1 MTPKTLGSWSKVS
14 LIEASPFDAATAY
27 AAINAI
33 RLDDMRP
40 HVLVTHDFGKTWTE
54 IIKGLPDAPVNAVR
68 EDPVRRG
75 LLYAGTER
83 GVAVSLDGG
92 ASWQP
97 LLLNLPPTSVRDLVV
112 HGDDLVVGTHGR
124 SFWILDD
131 LTPLRQL
138 APEAA
143 SADAFLFAP
152 QVAYRIRRSKAT
164 DTPLPPEEPMGENP
178 PDGAIVDYVLK
189 AAPISP
195 VTLEVLDAKGALVRR
210 FASDEK
216 PGPDDANEIPVPA
229 YWRRPQRV
237 LPATPGMHRFVWDLH
252 LPAPDA
258 LERQYPISAV
268 PHDTPKEPLGPAVL
282 PGTYTLRLTVDGKM
296 LTRPLTVKIDPRVK
310 ASAPA
315 LEKRFAVATRIADA
329 LHRDAEALKRV
340 KTFRKDLAA
349 RRSQAQ
355 GGKLSEALE
364 AADAEAAALGGGEGR
379 RRRAARDGERDLATL
394 NADLTTLY
402 AIVEGADDAPTTQV
416 EASAIATE
424 SALASTLARAERV
437 GK

>member
-1 MTPKTLGSWSKVS
+1 M
-14 LIEASPFDAATAY
+14 
-27 AAINAI
+27 
-33 RLDDMRP
+33 
-40 HVLVTHDFGKTWTE
+40 
-54 IIKGLPDAPVNAVR
+54 
-68 EDPVRRG
+68 
-75 LLYAGTER
+75 
-83 GVAVSLDGG
+83 
-92 ASWQP
+92 
-97 LLLNLPPTSVRDLVV
+97 
-112 HGDDLVVGTHGR
+112 
-124 SFWILDD
+124 
-131 LTPLRQL
+131 
-138 APEAA
+138 
-143 SADAFLFAP
+143 
-152 QVAYRIRRSKAT
+152 
-164 DTPLPPEEPMGENP
+164 
-178 PDGAIVDYVLK
+178 
-189 AAPISP
+189 
-195 VTLEVLDAKGALVRR
+195 RR
-210 FASDEK
+210 FLWA
-216 PGPDDANEIPVPA
+216 PP
-229 YWRRPQRV
+229 
-237 LPATPGMHRFVWDLH
+237 

-364 AADAEAAALGGGEGR
+364 ARDAEAAALGGGEGR
-379 RRRAARDGERDLATL
+379 RRRAARDGARDLATL